1 MLKFKDLSDE
11 EKTKRGILGTLFG
24 PIASVV
30 KSTRNGRKYPDEV
43 WEKAFNDPLVKEMLA
58 AGGIPGELDH
68 PTDRSETCSEKIA
81 IMMPEAPKKDKD
93 GHLVARF
100 DIIDTP
106 MGRIAAALVKY
117 GFKFGIS
124 SRGSGDTFTDYD
136 GEETVDADTYEFQA
150 FDLVLLPA
158 CEDAR
163 LRLAE
168 SFDVKKLKFRKELK
182 EAFENATDEQKKIMM
197 DTLNNLDIDYT
208 SEKSVN
214 KDDNSDTD
222 KAAED
227 NGAKMLQEFQESI
240 KAQQELEGI
249 VQSLQEKLSVC
260 YTKET
265 RYVEALSR
273 AKDENARLKSDNNKL
288 KAEIGTLTESLTA
301 EKNNATAFNEKVASM
316 RTTIKSAKGEVTSLT
331 ESVSAKNAEIKRLKG
346 EMASLKETYTK
357 RCNILKGENTSL
369 QEKLVEAQK
378 DSRIVQSQS
387 VAKVTKAQEL
397 VEKYKSIA
405 KTAIEKYI
413 SSQATRL
420 GISPD
425 EIKRNL
431 NENYSFN
438 DIDRVCE
445 SLQQY
450 KLNVNSLPFDISRTK
465 SQMRVSIKE
474 SKEPIKRGEDGSD
487 LFDDGVDSMLQGFM

>member
-301 EKNNATAFNEKVASM
+301 EKNNATAKQQATTNAVSPERPPCATPDALSTYVVVVEVPKHAPTVVAIASAINASFKRSILPFSSTKLAFVQTPIKVPTVSNISIN
-316 RTTIKSAKGEVTSLT
+316 RKVNTT
-331 ESVSAKNAEIKRLKG
+331 
-346 EMASLKETYTK
+346 
-357 RCNILKGENTSL
+357 
-369 QEKLVEAQK
+369 
-378 DSRIVQSQS
+378 
-387 VAKVTKAQEL
+387 
-397 VEKYKSIA
+397 
-405 KTAIEKYI
+405 TAI
-413 SSQATRL
+413 SSVKIFSHSNWQKIGA
-420 GISPD
+420 
-425 EIKRNL
+425 
-431 NENYSFN
+431 
-438 DIDRVCE
+438 ID
-445 SLQQY
+445 
-450 KLNVNSLPFDISRTK
+450 
-465 SQMRVSIKE
+465 
-474 SKEPIKRGEDGSD
+474 
-487 LFDDGVDSMLQGFM
+487 